1 MEVEVEVTT
10 QEEVQTLKY
19 DLVKMGID
27 FVPWPGNAV
36 SVSFIEL
43 VSNSS
48 FWFLSNGLYLAT
60 VFSFGFR

>member
-1 MEVEVEVTT
+1 VPVTKKKVLLNIDARSMEVEVEVTT

-36 SVSFIEL
+36 SVSFINIE
-43 VSNSS
+43 
-48 FWFLSNGLYLAT
+48 
-60 VFSFGFR
+60 